1 MNYWKTY
8 FGDWFISKN
17 FYAAVGLC
25 ASLFVMAFFMRQ
37 LQWIAYAA
45 FLIFIALSLAEYF
58 VLFFNNKVFEVNRVL
73 PVRLSNG
80 EDNRITW
87 HIPNEFNFPVT
98 VTLVDEWP
106 MQLQM
111 RRHHVQ
117 LRLGPRQQVKAM
129 HALKPVE
136 RGEYMFG
143 DIHLFVQT
151 PLKFFNRRFTTEARA
166 LVKCYPAFSRLS
178 QYALNSS
185 AIINGFTGSK
195 RMRKIGQSMEF
206 EQIKEYITGD
216 DIRTLNW
223 KATARRGGLMVNQF
237 AEERAQQVYCIIDK
251 GRLMNMPIDAMALLD
266 YAINSTL
273 ILSSVCLQKRDKAGL
288 ITFSNT
294 IDSVIAA
301 ETRPTQLQH
310 IMEALY
316 RQQTEFLES
325 DFEKLYS
332 TVRSKVKNRSL
343 LILFTNFESLTG
355 LHRHLD
361 YFRSLAKYHLLLVV
375 FFENTELKSLIKIP
389 ARKLEEVYIKT
400 IAEKY
405 AFEKKQIVRE
415 LSNYGIA
422 SILTSPDKLTV
433 KTVNKY
439 LELKFRQA
447 L

>member
-1 MNYWKTY
+1 MSYLKTF
-8 FGDWFISKN
+8 FGDWFVSKH
-17 FYAAVGLC
+17 FYAAIVLC
-25 ASLFVMAFFMRQ
+25 ASLFVLAFFIPA
-37 LQWIAYAA
+37 LQWVAYAV
-45 FLIFIALSLAEYF
+45 FLILVALSLAEYA
-58 VLFFNNKVFEVNRVL
+58 VLFINNKSFQVARML
-73 PVRLSNG
+73 PARLSNG
-80 EDNRITW
+80 EENKIVW
-87 HIPNEFNFPVT
+87 YVKNEFNFPVT
-98 VTLVDEWP
+98 ATLVDEWP
-106 MQLQM
+106 YQLQM
-111 RRHHVQ
+111 RRQRIKLHIK
-117 LRLGPRQQVKAM
+117 PRRQVRAT
-129 HALKPVE
+129 HLLKPVE
-136 RGEYMFG
+136 RGEYVFG

-151 PLKFFNRRFTTEARA
+151 PLKFFTRRFTTEAEA
-166 LVKCYPAFSRLS
+166 LVKCYPAFTRLS
-178 QYALNSS
+178 QYALNST
-185 AIINGFTGSK
+185 AIINGFSGTK
-195 RMRKIGQSMEF
+195 RLRKIGQSMEF
-206 EQIKEYITGD
+206 EQIKEYIAGD

-237 AEERAQQVYCIIDK
+237 AEEKAQQVYCIIDK
-251 GRLMNMPIDAMALLD
+251 GRLMNMPIDDMALLD

-273 ILSSVCLQKRDKAGL
+273 ILSSVCLQKRDKVGL
-288 ITFSNT
+288 ITFSNN

-301 ETRPTQLQH
+301 ETRPTQLQN

-375 FFENTELKSLIKIP
+375 FFENTALKSLIKMP
-389 ARKLEEVYIKT
+389 AAKLEDVYIKT

-415 LSNYGIA
+415 LANYGIA

-433 KTVNKY
+433 STVNKY

-447 L
+447 I